1 MITWR
6 KSANIIKNSI
16 ESEYGVKKRLY
27 ISDLDGTLLNSKKEI
42 TTYSKEALN
51 ELIAAGVQFS
61 IATARTSATVEK
73 MLEGLHINIPI
84 VLMNGVALYDLKQHA
99 YIDVEYIE
107 STASKEI
114 MSRLSKAQKG
124 GFIYT
129 IDDEKGKGQ
138 LKAHYNKVL
147 NQYEKIFYEERKNA
161 KLFKKHNLEDTRN
174 IIYFVFMDEKEKI
187 EEIAQLIK
195 DIEGIDYASYKD
207 NYMEGAYLLEVYSK
221 KASKSNGV
229 SKVKRRYGYEEIVCF
244 GDNLNDLSMFHIAD
258 YSYAMSNA
266 ADELKEV
273 ATKVIASNEED
284 GVARF
289 IKKLE
294 D

>member
-1 MITWR
+1 MIPWR

-27 ISDLDGTLLNSKKEI
+27 ISDLDGTLLNNKKEI
-42 TTYSKEALN
+42 TAYSKATLN
-51 ELIAAGVQFS
+51 ELIATGVQFS
-61 IATARTSATVEK
+61 IATARTSATVERI
-73 MLEGLHINIPI
+73 LEGLHINIPI
-84 VLMNGVALYDLKQHA
+84 VLINGVALYDLKQHA

-114 MSRLSKAQKG
+114 MSRLNKAQKG

-129 IDDEKGKGQ
+129 IDDERGKGQ
-138 LKAHYNKVL
+138 LTAHYNKAL
-147 NQYEKIFYEERKNA
+147 NPYETIFYEERKNA
-161 KLFKKHNLEDTRN
+161 KLFKKHNPEDIRN
-174 IIYFVFMDEKEKI
+174 IIYFVFMDEKKKI
-187 EEIAQLIK
+187 E
-195 DIEGIDYASYKD
+195 D

-229 SKVKRRYGYEEIVCF
+229 SKVKQRCDYEEIVCF

-294 D
+294 G